1 MSPTAE
7 LDSAS
12 VTLAGRPALREASL
26 AVHVGEVVGVVG
38 ANGAGKTTLL
48 RAVLGLAALEAGA
61 ARLGGQRVARLT
73 ELQRAGLAGYL
84 PQERRVAW
92 NMPAWRIAA
101 LGAIAV
107 APQESRRRALAALEE
122 MGLAELA
129 ERGVRDM
136 SGGERAR
143 VLIARLFATEAPLL
157 VADEPTAG
165 LDPDAALR
173 IMDALRRRADGGQA
187 ILVTLHDLTLAAR
200 SCDQLAVM
208 SAGRIVALD
217 TPQAA
222 LAPTV
227 LAQAFALEG
236 ALVDTPAGL
245 VLAARRGPQVPERT
259 AL

>member
-1 MSPTAE
+1 
-7 LDSAS
+7 
-12 VTLAGRPALREASL
+12 VAG
-26 AVHVGEVVGVVG
+26 
-38 ANGAGKTTLL
+38 T
-48 RAVLGLAALEAGA
+48 
-61 ARLGGQRVARLT
+61 ARLGGQPVARLT

-107 APQESRRRALAALEE
+107 APEESRRRALAELEKI
-122 MGLAELA
+122 GLGELA

-173 IMDALRRRADGGQA
+173 IMDALRRRADRGQA
-187 ILVTLHDLTLAAR
+187 ILVTLHDLTVAAR
-200 SCDQLAVM
+200 GCNRLAVM
-208 SAGRIVALD
+208 SAGRVVALD
-217 TPQAA
+217 APHAA
-222 LAPTV
+222 LSPPV
-227 LAQAFALEG
+227 LARAFALEG
-236 ALVDTPAGL
+236 GLVDTAAGL
-245 VLAARRGPQVPERT
+245 VLAARRRPQVPERT
-259 AL
+259 VL